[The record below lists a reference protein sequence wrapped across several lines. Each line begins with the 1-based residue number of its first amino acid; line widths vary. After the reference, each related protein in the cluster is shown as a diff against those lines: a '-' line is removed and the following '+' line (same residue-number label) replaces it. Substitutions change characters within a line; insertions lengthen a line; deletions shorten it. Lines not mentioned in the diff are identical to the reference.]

1 MTEPILGTRG
11 YIEVSTLLNRYKS
24 PERIIQGRKI
34 LGLFRGQGYR
44 GSLELRCSSPNLQT
58 IISKLDVVLLL
69 RKLVASS
76 VLGASQENIFETIRI
91 NIVTV
96 DLVEVLLVAG

>member
-1 MTEPILGTRG
+1 M
-11 YIEVSTLLNRYKS
+11 EVSTLLNRYKN
-24 PERIIQGRKI
+24 PERIIQGCKI
-34 LGLFRGQGYR
+34 LELFRRQGHR
-44 GSLELRCSSPNLQT
+44 GSLKLRCSSPNLQT
-58 IISKLDVVLLL
+58 IISELDVVLLL

-76 VLGASQENIFETIRI
+76 VLGTLQENIFETVGI